1 MFKFENNDKLKFEI
15 KNCILS
21 KGYTIKQVSAK
32 LDMLPQTYQNLVNKK
47 NLSFADVNR
56 ILEAIGLE
64 LYIEFVEK
72 DDDKDKQTGCNY

>member
-1 MFKFENNDKLKFEI
+1 MFKYENNDKLKFEV
-15 KNCILS
+15 KNCIFS

-47 NLSFADVNR
+47 NLSFADVDR
-56 ILEAIGLE
+56 ILATIGLE

-72 DDDKDKQTGCNY
+72 DDHKSNENGCNY